1 VTVATYLPRSAWGAR
16 PRNGGGRSL
25 STARVEGEAL
35 HWPGMSS
42 RIDATGDAGA
52 RRVASALRGWQDYHM
67 DVRGWSDIAYMV
79 AIDQAGRAWTLRGLN
94 VQSGANGNED
104 VNERFGA
111 FLLVLGPGEEP
122 TAAMKAT
129 VRAVIMDFRA
139 LFPRAAP
146 KPKGHRDVRPEG
158 TDCPGDRAYAAIQRG
173 DFTPG
178 IKTEDDDVAE
188 ITPAQMSELG
198 RAFAAAAD
206 AAARKWALWTVLYGL
221 ETEDDLEAARE
232 EWKQAYDAARA
243 AGKTE
248 EQAEAAGAAAAE
260 RSLRSLREA
269 IKASQG

>member
-122 TAAMKAT
+122 TAAMKA
-129 VRAVIMDFRA
+129 
-139 LFPRAAP
+139 
-146 KPKGHRDVRPEG
+146 KGHRDVRPEG